1 MKVQEEIE
9 HEYVVLNNRL
19 IKEYEEEDRLIKVHY
34 IKNFRNKKAKPK
46 N

>member
-9 HEYVVLNNRL
+9 NEYVVLNNRL
-19 IKEYEEEDRLIKVHY
+19 IKNKKEDRLIKVHY
-34 IKNFRNKKAKPK
+34 IKYFRNKKAKPK

>member
-19 IKEYEEEDRLIKVHY
+19 IKEYEEEDRLIKE
-34 IKNFRNKKAKPK
+34 
-46 N
+46 